1 LADSPATGT
10 SALRVLH
17 VVESFGGGV
26 FEIVRLL
33 AERLAAG
40 GDQVAIAYGRRPET
54 PVDVRA
60 SVDGRVDLYALPWV
74 TRRPHAQPTAG
85 RAIRRT
91 AAEWR
96 PDVVHLHSSFA
107 GVVGLAALRGRVPL
121 VYTPHGYSF
130 TMRDQGRLRPGV
142 YRAVERRV
150 ARGVDVVGAVSETE
164 ARAAREVLGAPRVAV
179 VPNGI
184 PELDPGALPPAA
196 KPERPRVICMG
207 RVDEARRPESCA
219 RILRS
224 LSDVAEVA
232 WVGGGGRREGAD
244 RPLIEAGITPTGW
257 LGRAEALAW
266 LGGSTAYL
274 HWAAWDGQPVTV
286 LEAMARDVAVV
297 GSDIPPIRELLGPTG
312 VCGSEAEAIELLRS
326 VLTDPDRRA
335 ELIDSQRATRARY
348 GADRMARDWQD
359 LYRRL
364 ISPGRMVED
373 ASAGFEGGRRPP
385 K

>member
-1 LADSPATGT
+1 MSPATCP
-10 SALRVLH
+10 SVLRVLH
-17 VVESFGGGV
+17 VVEAFGGGV

-33 AERLAAG
+33 AERLAARG
-40 GDQVAIAYGRRPET
+40 NDVAIAYGRRPET

-60 SVDGRVDLYALPWV
+60 TVDERVDLYAMPWT
-74 TRRPHAQPTAG
+74 TRRPRAQLAAG

-91 AAEWR
+91 TATWR

-130 TMRDQGRLRPGV
+130 TMRDQGRLRPGL
-142 YRAVERRV
+142 YRQVERRV
-150 ARGVDVVGAVSETE
+150 ARGVDLLGAVSETE
-164 ARAAREVLGAPRVAV
+164 ARAAREVLGAPRIAV
-179 VPNGI
+179 VRNGI
-184 PELDPGALPPAA
+184 RELDPGALPPAA
-196 KPERPRVICMG
+196 QPERARVICMG

-219 RILRS
+219 RILAS
-224 LSDVAEVA
+224 ISDIAEVA

-257 LGRAEALAW
+257 LGRAEALGW

-274 HWAAWDGQPVTV
+274 HWAAWDGQPLTV

-312 VCGSEAEAIELLRS
+312 VRGSETEAIELLRS
-326 VLTDPDRRA
+326 VLTSPERRA
-335 ELIDSQRATRARY
+335 ELIDAQRARRALY
-348 GADRMARDWQD
+348 GAERMARGWQD
-359 LYRRL
+359 LYQRL
-364 ISPGRMVED
+364 TRPGRMCED
-373 ASAGFEGGRRPP
+373 SSAGSGQAGPAS